1 MSTAPNPAKFN
12 PIIEWITWSAISI
25 GVIVLYF
32 NFGQR
37 PYGPEQPITAPSA
50 LALVGLGPLV
60 ASIAL
65 RWLLLPRMPSAQKR
79 FPLFIVGLALAE
91 ACGILGIFLGGE
103 HKDTLFTLSLLGLAQ
118 YFPAFL
124 PSFKPPVPS
133 FR

>member
-1 MSTAPNPAKFN
+1 MFPAPTPARLH
-12 PIIEWITWSAISI
+12 PLIEWIVWSAISVV
-25 GVIVLYF
+25 VIVLYF

-37 PYGPEQPITAPSA
+37 PSAPEQTTTALSP
-50 LALVGLGPLV
+50 LAFIGLGPLV

-79 FPLFIVGLALAE
+79 FPLFVVGVALAE

-103 HKDTLFTLSLLGLAQ
+103 HKDTLFALSLLGLVQ